1 MVAQNISKAD
11 KLVIPFMSELKGKE
25 TIGFDEYVSEMI
37 NYFEKQNL
45 DNAILQ
51 ILGDPQTGEITK
63 ETVKEVLEDS
73 LGREIPI
80 IELIGIMEELKKE
93 ENGLPFFKKK
103 LLDQA

>member
-45 DNAILQ
+45 DNAIL
-51 ILGDPQTGEITK
+51 
-63 ETVKEVLEDS
+63 
-73 LGREIPI
+73 
-80 IELIGIMEELKKE
+80 
-93 ENGLPFFKKK
+93 
-103 LLDQA
+103 